1 MLYLRLNQIPF
12 MRKVLGLLIIA
23 LLCFTSSCVPTS
35 KITYLQES
43 KSVLNDSLI
52 SIRKVQP
59 PYRLQVND
67 IISITVKAPEN
78 PDVVQLFDV
87 QGNGAIG
94 TTGAGGLYFSGYTVD
109 SRGNIRIPVLGN
121 QSVLGLTVDEVRELI
136 ETRLL
141 TDYLRAESNVF
152 VSVKLGGLR
161 YTMVGEVNGTG
172 QKTVFRDQI
181 SIVEA
186 IADGGG
192 IPITGDLTKIKIVR
206 QYPDG
211 YRVHKIDVTSLDAV
225 YSPFYMIQPNDM
237 IVVDPLP
244 QKALGTGTTGL
255 ASFTTII
262 SVFTALV
269 TTVLFVTNL
278 NK

>member
-1 MLYLRLNQIPF
+1 
-12 MRKVLGLLIIA
+12 MRTAIGLLIIA
-23 LLCFTSSCVPTS
+23 LIMLTGSCVPTS

-43 KSVLNDSLI
+43 KSVLTDSLI

-67 IISITVKAPEN
+67 ILSINVKAPLD
-78 PDVVQLFDV
+78 PDVTAIFNI
-87 QGNGAIG
+87 QGEGAAAG
-94 TTGAGGLYFSGYTVD
+94 GTGAGLYFSGYTVD
-109 SRGNIRIPVLGN
+109 SRGEIRIPILGNMNVLGY
-121 QSVLGLTVDEVRELI
+121 TVEEVREQI

-141 TDYLRAESNVF
+141 TDYLRETANLF
-152 VSVKLGGLR
+152 VTVKLGGLR
-161 YTMVGEVNGTG
+161 YTMVGEVSGTG
-172 QKTVFRDQI
+172 QKTIFRDQV
-181 SIVEA
+181 SIIEA
-186 IADGGG
+186 MADGGG
-192 IPITGDLTKIKIVR
+192 VPITGDLTKVKIVR

-211 YRVHKIDVTSLDAV
+211 VRVHELDLTSLDVV
-225 YSPFYMIQPNDM
+225 YSPYYMIQPNDM

-255 ASFTTII
+255 ASFTTIL

-278 NK
+278 NN